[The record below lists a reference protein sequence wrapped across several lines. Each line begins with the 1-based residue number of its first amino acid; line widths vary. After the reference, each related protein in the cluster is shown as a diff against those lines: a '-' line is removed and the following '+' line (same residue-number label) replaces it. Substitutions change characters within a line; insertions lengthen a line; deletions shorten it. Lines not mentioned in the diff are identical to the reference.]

1 VGVNGLYIIVV
12 GEINMMI
19 ATVGPMFEPDYID
32 QFRMYMEAKDAL
44 KLFDELDMENEGLVE
59 KMCLSGRPKG
69 YV

>member
-19 ATVGPMFEPDYID
+19 AAVGPMFEPDYID

-44 KLFDELDMENEGLVE
+44 KLFDELDTENEGLVE
-59 KMCLSGRPKG
+59 KMCLSGRLKG

>member
-19 ATVGPMFEPDYID
+19 AAVGPMFEPDYID